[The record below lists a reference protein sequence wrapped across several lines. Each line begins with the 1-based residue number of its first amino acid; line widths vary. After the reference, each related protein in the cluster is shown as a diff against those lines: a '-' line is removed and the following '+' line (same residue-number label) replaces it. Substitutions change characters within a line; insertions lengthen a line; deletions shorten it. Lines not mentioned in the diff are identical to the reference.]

1 MSRPACAPVPP
12 PPLGTRE
19 LHALPAPAKLN
30 LFLHII
36 GRREDGYHLLQSVFA
51 LIDWCD
57 RLDFEWRSDARIS
70 RQDGTLSPHA
80 SLPEHDLCVRAAQAL
95 QQHTGCTQGVHIR
108 LDKHLPM
115 EAGLGGGSSD
125 AATTLIALNRLW
137 DLRLSRPQLMA
148 IAAELGADVPFFV
161 FGHNAWVE
169 GIGEQLRALSLPPR
183 RVTVVKPSQGVST
196 AEIFRSPQ
204 LKRDTKP
211 ATMAGFAGSQ
221 GDGSP
226 YAFGRNDL
234 QALASLQCPSIE
246 TVVRWLESKGV
257 AARMTGSGSAVFATH
272 TETIDLTGAAP
283 DWVVQSSCVM
293 GAHPLADW

>member
-1 MSRPACAPVPP
+1 MSRSSCTPVPAP
-12 PPLGTRE
+12 PWGSRQ

-30 LFLHII
+30 LFLHIL
-36 GRREDGYHLLQSVFA
+36 GRRDDGYHLLQSVFA

-57 RLDFEWRSDARIS
+57 FLDFEWRSEARIS
-70 RQDGTLSPHA
+70 RQDAGDRAT
-80 SLPEHDLCVRAAQAL
+80 LPEHDLCVRAAQAL
-95 QQHTGCTQGVHIR
+95 QRHTGCTQGVHIG
-108 LDKHLPM
+108 LDKRLPM

-137 DLRLSRPQLMA
+137 GLRLSRAQLMA
-148 IAAELGADVPFFV
+148 IGAELGADVPFFV
-161 FGHNAWVE
+161 FGRNAWVE
-169 GIGEQLRALSLPPR
+169 GIGERLQALTLPPR
-183 RVTVVKPSQGVST
+183 RVTVVKPPQGVST
-196 AEIFRSPQ
+196 AEIFRSPH

-221 GDGSP
+221 GDYSP

-234 QALASLQCPSIE
+234 QALASVQCPSIE

-257 AARMTGSGSAVFATH
+257 SARMTGSGSAVFASH
-272 TETIDLTGAAP
+272 TEAIDLTGASP
-283 DWVVQSSCVM
+283 EWVVQQTCVM